1 MYLFKTGSP
10 RKTNRKRCVKK
21 NAANKAKNRRRRAR
35 LQKDN

>member
-21 NAANKAKNRRRRAR
+21 NAKHKAKNRRRRKS